1 MLLNTAQL
9 QTFDQNG
16 LVVLPGLFS
25 REDVAA
31 FKSELPRLFN
41 EQHPANIAEKSGGAV
56 RTAMALHQR
65 SDTFARLVRHPRLV
79 EPAQQI
85 AGPNL
90 YIQQVKV
97 NVKAAF
103 IGEAWQWHYDFATH
117 HADDGVPRPE
127 ALNLHVFLDDVNEHN
142 GPLYFIPGSHQFG
155 PAPARHDTSSTS
167 YPLWVVNTTDVARL
181 IEAGGIFSATGPAG
195 TGLIFGDLLVHGSP
209 NNMSP
214 WDRAIF
220 SVILNPPDNAQ
231 RSFSR
236 PDYKHHQDFSPVVA
250 LNDDCLRTVTS

>member
-31 FKSELPRLFN
+31 LKSELPRLFN

-90 YIQQVKV
+90 Y
-97 NVKAAF
+97 
-103 IGEAWQWHYDFATH
+103 
-117 HADDGVPRPE
+117 
-127 ALNLHVFLDDVNEHN
+127 
-142 GPLYFIPGSHQFG
+142 
-155 PAPARHDTSSTS
+155 
-167 YPLWVVNTTDVARL
+167 
-181 IEAGGIFSATGPAG
+181 
-195 TGLIFGDLLVHGSP
+195 
-209 NNMSP
+209 
-214 WDRAIF
+214 
-220 SVILNPPDNAQ
+220 
-231 RSFSR
+231 
-236 PDYKHHQDFSPVVA
+236 
-250 LNDDCLRTVTS
+250 